1 MRVVDQSFLDYL
13 FIHLTLKSMK
23 VMKLLKRAFVWYFEQ
38 ASHSYTWLPTG
49 TLPMGGV
56 SSYT

>member
-1 MRVVDQSFLDYL
+1 
-13 FIHLTLKSMK
+13 MK